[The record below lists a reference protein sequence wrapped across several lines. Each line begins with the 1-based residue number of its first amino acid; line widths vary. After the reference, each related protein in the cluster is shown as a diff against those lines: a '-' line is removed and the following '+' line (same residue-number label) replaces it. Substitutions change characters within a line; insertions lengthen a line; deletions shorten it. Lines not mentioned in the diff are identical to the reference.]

1 MRGCIRIYGRLCC
14 YSRNGGTRN
23 HCPQGDPSRQSRC
36 IVGKVKYRIGHLFC
50 PYTADPLPFK
60 VMELCSLH
68 LHQEQSSLTAGRIQR
83 GFGRMNGCFPGDGS
97 CVQTMCRRMAKQGGA
112 LGQNAPRAADHKCET
127 AFRLGWT
134 HSFLWKESIAFSF
147 GALYRAVH
155 GSRPQREKTCWK
167 SSLTKSR
174 SANALRLLECVEKT
188 DYNPSC
194 FWYCASSEGEQ

>member
-83 GFGRMNGCFPGDGS
+83 CFGRMNGCFPGDGS
-97 CVQTMCRRMAKQGGA
+97 CVQTLCRRMAKQGVRWGRTRRGQRITNAKRHSA
-112 LGQNAPRAADHKCET
+112 LDGRIVSRGRSQ
-127 AFRLGWT
+127 L
-134 HSFLWKESIAFSF
+134 FSPLERF
-147 GALYRAVH
+147 TGAVH
-155 GSRPQREKTCWK
+155 ESRPQREKIRCK

-194 FWYCASSEGEQ
+194 FWYCANSEGEQ